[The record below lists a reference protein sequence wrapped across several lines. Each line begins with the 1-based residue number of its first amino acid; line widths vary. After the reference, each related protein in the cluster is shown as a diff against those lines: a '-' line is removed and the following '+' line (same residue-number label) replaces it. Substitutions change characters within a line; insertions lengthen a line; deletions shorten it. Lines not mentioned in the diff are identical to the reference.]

1 MYAPTTLVPA
11 RDFWQYCFFLPLAAC
26 SRVLLLLLL
35 SCHETCKCSFCFC
48 VLLLLSSWI
57 SQEFYPVVWWM
68 NWTCWDLI
76 NGKLLWLA
84 LRSVENELNIFC
96 TSQILSFT
104 RAGILSY
111 MPKCVYVAD
120 LIYWIYSLCLE
131 GWSGLLLAA
140 VAAAEQQQAAQPEAA
155 AEGGE
160 APNAARDR
168 HPAGRAHPGGL
179 TGAGGRGLGEG
190 SPGD

>member
-76 NGKLLWLA
+76 DGKLLCLA
-84 LRSVENELNIFC
+84 LGSVENELNIFC
-96 TSQILSFT
+96 TSQIL
-104 RAGILSY
+104 
-111 MPKCVYVAD
+111 YVFGG
-120 LIYWIYSLCLE
+120 LE
-131 GWSGLLLAA
+131 WAA
-140 VAAAEQQQAAQPEAA
+140 LGCSSSSQQQPSPAASSTSNPNDNSSRAAAR
-155 AEGGE
+155 GGAKCCLGW
-160 APNAARDR
+160 APLRGDR
-168 HPAGRAHPGGL
+168 TLGSDGCS
-179 TGAGGRGLGEG
+179 AGGPRGAKPRGLIP
-190 SPGD
+190 SFPN